1 MKESAADTFVS
12 KGFTNWKDATV
23 AFQSHQQTKCHKD
36 AVDVVITIPSTTK
49 DVGELLSKEH
59 AKEKEINRRMFVKI
73 VTSIKYLARQG
84 ISLRGDG
91 DEEDGNFM
99 QLLRLRADDDPDLV
113 AWLQRKQNKYT
124 SHEIQNEILKT
135 MAMSSSV
142 LRNIASCLQR
152 SPFLTLMMDESTDVS
167 NTEQVV
173 IVFRWVSDLLEV
185 HEEFLGLYQ
194 VASIKAEVLY
204 SYSTTMDCLKRS
216 KISVA
221 KLRGQCY
228 DGASTMS
235 GAKSGVAKRIQDE
248 EPRAVLT
255 HCYGHAISL
264 AICDVLK
271 HSKPIKHALEVTHE
285 ITNLIKYSPRRES
298 IFKQVKETNL
308 TTGSGG
314 IRVLCPTR
322 LTVRADSLASIISN
336 FDALLI
342 TWEEALEAAR
352 DTETKARIIGVAT
365 QMRSFEF
372 FFGAVLGEKILR
384 HSDNLSQTLQSATM
398 SAVEGQKITSMVVN
412 TLKAIRSDE
421 AFELFWKYV
430 TGMAMSLGV
439 EDPVLPRKRKTL
451 NHLTDVA
458 SMGTEYF
465 PSTPIELY
473 RQLYFEALDSA
484 TSCIVDRMEQ
494 PGYKVYSVLE
504 QLLLKSCTGDDFE
517 ECFQTV
523 CSFYKD
529 DFQPDDLR
537 SQLTTF
543 GVNVRSTL
551 KDCSIQPSIFDIKN
565 YFLSLSK
572 GQCQLIHQVLRL
584 LQLILVMP
592 ATNATSER
600 SFSALRRVKTYL
612 RSTMSQVR
620 LNNLLLL
627 HVHKNCTDSLDA
639 RIVGNDFVE
648 GSEHRLRVF
657 GKF

>member
-1 MKESAADTFVS
+1 MALPPSPHQPKQFVFPKRSFGKKSIEERTFRAAWFDKWSWLHYNETDDYVLCHVCATAFQKGKLKESAADAFVS

-23 AFQSHQQTKCHKD
+23 AFQRHQQTKCHKD
-36 AVDVVITIPSTTK
+36 AVDIVVTIPSTTK
-49 DVGELLSKEH
+49 DVGELLSREH

-135 MAMSSSV
+135 MAISV
-142 LRNIASCLQR
+142 LRNIASCLQS
-152 SPFLTLMMDESTDVS
+152 SPFLTLMMDETTDVS

-194 VASIKAEVLY
+194 VASIKAEVLA
-204 SYSTTMDCLKRS
+204 STAMDCLKRFN
-216 KISVA
+216 ISVA

-228 DGASTMS
+228 DGASAMS

-248 EPRAVLT
+248 EPRAVFT

-264 AICDVLK
+264 AMCDVLK

-285 ITNLIKYSPRRES
+285 ITKLIKYSPRRES
-298 IFKQVKETNL
+298 IFKQVKETTL

-322 LTVRADSLASIISN
+322 WTVRADSLASIISN
-336 FDALLI
+336 YDALLI

-384 HSDNLSQTLQSATM
+384 HSDNLSQTLQSTTM

-412 TLKAIRSDE
+412 TLKAMRSDE

-430 TGMAMSLGV
+430 TDMAMSLEV
-439 EDPVLPRKRKTL
+439 EDPVLPRKRKTP
-451 NHLTDVA
+451 NRLTDVG
-458 SMGTEYF
+458 SMGAETEYF

-484 TSCIVDRMEQ
+484 TSCIRMWDMS
-494 PGYKVYSVLE
+494 Y
-504 QLLLKSCTGDDFE
+504 
-517 ECFQTV
+517 
-523 CSFYKD
+523 
-529 DFQPDDLR
+529 
-537 SQLTTF
+537 
-543 GVNVRSTL
+543 VN
-551 KDCSIQPSIFDIKN
+551 K
-565 YFLSLSK
+565 
-572 GQCQLIHQVLRL
+572 
-584 LQLILVMP
+584 
-592 ATNATSER
+592 
-600 SFSALRRVKTYL
+600 
-612 RSTMSQVR
+612 RSTM
-620 LNNLLLL
+620 
-627 HVHKNCTDSLDA
+627 A
-639 RIVGNDFVE
+639 ADF
-648 GSEHRLRVF
+648 
-657 GKF
+657 